1 MRTTEQILDIAV
13 KLTEQWVWET
23 TNERPE
29 NNRLD
34 IFLKKLD
41 DLVPIA
47 VGLRVQGLGY
57 LSAITGLDHGPEA
70 GDLEV
75 LYHFCTG
82 EAVITLRVSLPREEG
97 CIATLTDVIPGAE
110 AFERELSEMFG
121 IEVVGLRKPFR
132 LYLPDD
138 MPADIH
144 PLRKDMPVEVIAL
157 KMGM

>member
-1 MRTTEQILDIAV
+1 MRTTEEILDIAT
-13 KLTEQWVWET
+13 KLTEEWLWEPT
-23 TNERPE
+23 TERPE
-29 NNRLD
+29 PNRLD
-34 IFLKKLD
+34 VYLKHLE

-57 LSAITGLDHGPEA
+57 LAAITGLDHGPEA

-82 EAVITLRVSLPREEG
+82 EAVITLRVSLPREE
-97 CIATLTDVIPGAE
+97 ASVPTMTDVIPGAE

-121 IEVVGLRKPFR
+121 IEVIGLRNPMR

-138 MPADIH
+138 MPEEIH
-144 PLRKDMPVEVIAL
+144 PLRKDITAEEIAQR
-157 KMGM
+157 M